1 VALSW
6 APIYQ
11 CMEGELVLPPRRVRK
26 PTPFKK
32 RGPRYRYFELNSELR
47 TPICIRGL
55 VALGCRAPPPIPP
68 GIHQRPPILSFGPH
82 QSVRPVFFGHA
93 CLLFF
98 LHKTRDILANPA
110 QETRAALECYCRPA
124 IVILLGS
131 NSISHS
137 LRGGT
142 LIMTSAYYSE
152 LRMETLRSESVIS
165 LHGHTLYVSSRYTF
179 PVAAMPE
186 LLSVD

>member
-1 VALSW
+1 ML
-6 APIYQ
+6 
-11 CMEGELVLPPRRVRK
+11 LP
-26 PTPFKK
+26 T
-32 RGPRYRYFELNSELR
+32 
-47 TPICIRGL
+47 
-55 VALGCRAPPPIPP
+55 
-68 GIHQRPPILSFGPH
+68 
-82 QSVRPVFFGHA
+82 
-93 CLLFF
+93 
-98 LHKTRDILANPA
+98 
-110 QETRAALECYCRPA
+110 A

-165 LHGHTLYVSSRYTF
+165 LHGHTLHVSSRYTF

-186 LLSVD
+186 LLSVDEPVSNTTAHP

>member
-1 VALSW
+1 
-6 APIYQ
+6 
-11 CMEGELVLPPRRVRK
+11 MFLP
-26 PTPFKK
+26 T
-32 RGPRYRYFELNSELR
+32 
-47 TPICIRGL
+47 
-55 VALGCRAPPPIPP
+55 
-68 GIHQRPPILSFGPH
+68 
-82 QSVRPVFFGHA
+82 
-93 CLLFF
+93 
-98 LHKTRDILANPA
+98 
-110 QETRAALECYCRPA
+110 A

-165 LHGHTLYVSSRYTF
+165 LHGHTLHVSSRYTF

-186 LLSVD
+186 LLSVDEHVSNTLPHIHDEPDVNVFKCGQCGVIFITEDHLPIAGVHV